1 MIFARLGALF
11 LATLQAAQAEPP
23 KPPTVEELLRPAV
36 IRDMALSRDG
46 RKLAI
51 VGKFGDKRD
60 IVAIVDTSR
69 LGDPAGIRKFTIGQ
83 DGVHTPLWVMWAN
96 DTRLLIAQRVGVT
109 GAFLVAG
116 RQIQA
121 IDIDGGNP
129 VSLFADAPMGA
140 RFGLNLSRV
149 VDVTP
154 DDPDHIVMAAWNR
167 DSTDLFQVNVNT
179 GLATP
184 LAYGRSNTV
193 GWDTEDGQPALR
205 YDVNRRG
212 TELSVYGRDADD
224 PEDWSRIAKIR
235 LEEVA
240 REWEFAGD
248 APGVGKIYVRARRDG
263 ADTRNIYEYD
273 LRARTTGEI
282 VAHIPGFDM
291 QRAFAIDGEYAGA
304 SYVADTTTYVLK
316 DAKLQSHWSA
326 VRRYFKDLAN
336 VRIVEIDKDRTR
348 MLLLVGG
355 PRSPGDYY
363 LYDFAKRNLDFIASD
378 RPWLD
383 PDSLATVDTLK
394 SPMRDGTTITSY
406 LTRPNVGNGA
416 LPLVV
421 VPHGGPEARDAIDFD
436 PLAQAF
442 AAQGWLVL
450 QPNFRG
456 SDGYG
461 LAFAEAG
468 HRQWAKR
475 MQDDVT
481 DAVLDLVERG
491 VADRKRIAIY
501 GVSYGGYAALMGTI
515 ATPDL
520 YRAAVSRAGPVNLGE
535 MLDFERREDG
545 PDSAT
550 YQYWVK
556 SIGDPKLDKAAIE
569 AASPELRAGE
579 ITVPVLLMHGTDD
592 GIVPVR
598 QSVVMKKALEKA
610 GKRVTYI
617 EFEGQSHGGWRT
629 EDEIDHIDET
639 IAFLKPM
646 LQP

>member
-1 MIFARLGALF
+1 MIPALLGVLLLAALP
-11 LATLQAAQAEPP
+11 AIAAEPA

-46 RKLAI
+46 RQLAV
-51 VGKFGDKRD
+51 VGQFGDKRD
-60 IVAIVDTSR
+60 VVAIVDTTR
-69 LGDPAGIRKFTIGQ
+69 LGDPAGVRKFTIGHE
-83 DGVHTPLWVMWAN
+83 GVHTPLWVMWAN
-96 DTRLLIAQRVGVT
+96 DKRLLIAQRVGVE
-109 GAFLVAG
+109 GAYFVAG

-129 VSLFADAPMGA
+129 VTLFADAPIGA

-167 DSTDLFQVNVNT
+167 DSTDLFQVDVNT
-179 GLATP
+179 GSAT
-184 LAYGRSNTV
+184 LIAYGRSNTI
-193 GWDTEDGQPALR
+193 GWDTEDGHPALR

-224 PEDWSRIAKIR
+224 PKDWSRITKFR

-240 REWEFAGD
+240 REWEFAGN
-248 APGVGKIYVRARRDG
+248 APGVGKIFVRARRDG
-263 ADTRNIYEYD
+263 ADTRNIHEYD
-273 LRARTTGEI
+273 LRTRTLGEI
-282 VAHIPGFDM
+282 VAQVPGFDM
-291 QRAFAIDGEYAGA
+291 ERAFAIDGEYAGA
-304 SYVADTTTYVLK
+304 AYIADTATYLLK
-316 DAKLQSHWSA
+316 DAKLQGHWNA
-326 VRRYFKDLAN
+326 VRSYFKGLAN
-336 VRIVEIDKDRTR
+336 IHIVDIDKDRSR
-348 MLLLVGG
+348 MLLLVDG

-363 LYDFAKRNLDFIASD
+363 LYDFTKRNLDFIASD
-378 RPWLD
+378 QPWLD
-383 PDSLATVDTLK
+383 PDTLATIEILK
-394 SPMRDGTTITSY
+394 SPMRDGTAITSY
-406 LTRPNVGNGA
+406 LTRPNGGSGA

-421 VPHGGPEARDAIDFD
+421 VPHGGPEMRDAIEFD

-461 LAFAEAG
+461 KAFAESG
-468 HRQWAKR
+468 HRQWARR

-481 DAVLDLVERG
+481 DAVLDLVARG
-491 VADRKRIAIY
+491 IADPKRIAIY
-501 GVSYGGYAALMGTI
+501 GGSYGGYAALMGAI
-515 ATPDL
+515 VTPDL
-520 YRAAVSRAGPVNLGE
+520 YRAAISRAGPGNLVE
-535 MLDFERREDG
+535 MLNFVRLEDG

-550 YQYWVK
+550 YQFWLK

-579 ITVPVLLMHGTDD
+579 ITVPVLLMHGTED

-598 QSVVMKKALEKA
+598 QSERMKKALEKA
-610 GKRVTYI
+610 GKRVQYI
-617 EFEGQSHGGWRT
+617 EFEGQPHSGWRNV
-629 EDEIDHIDET
+629 DEIRQIEEA
-639 IAFLKPM
+639 IAFLKPI